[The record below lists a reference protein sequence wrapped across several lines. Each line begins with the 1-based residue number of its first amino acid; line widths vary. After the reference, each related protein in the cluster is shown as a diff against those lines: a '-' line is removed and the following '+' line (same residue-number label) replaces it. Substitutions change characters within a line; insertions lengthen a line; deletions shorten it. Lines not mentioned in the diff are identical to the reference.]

1 MYWARLF
8 GLNACSENY
17 SIRDMALIKRRTL
30 HFRNYLDSVD
40 YGCNYVVDLVAS
52 EVTKPSEGGSSVKCS
67 ILRVLF
73 TNWGRNKLMRC
84 FIAQQDHND
93 RNANERCVPSQNIT
107 MVSDGLHNYS
117 TLLNSND
124 TMWATDDK
132 CQLFIARHISI
143 HEVKCVKYLCTIAK
157 NTCRRCS

>member
-30 HFRNYLDSVD
+30 HFRNYLNSVD

-52 EVTKPSEGGSSVKCS
+52 EVTKPSEGGSSVKWS

-73 TNWGRNKLMRC
+73 TN
-84 FIAQQDHND
+84 
-93 RNANERCVPSQNIT
+93 
-107 MVSDGLHNYS
+107 
-117 TLLNSND
+117 
-124 TMWATDDK
+124 
-132 CQLFIARHISI
+132 
-143 HEVKCVKYLCTIAK
+143 
-157 NTCRRCS
+157 